1 MSRRR
6 VGVLIVIS
14 LAFLVAMIVTSGPGG
29 HHASALELT
38 VQVIVLVGAFVL
50 VAGRVARG

>member
-1 MSRRR
+1 

-29 HHASALELT
+29 HHASAVELT
-38 VQVIVLVGAFVL
+38 VQVIVVVGAFVL